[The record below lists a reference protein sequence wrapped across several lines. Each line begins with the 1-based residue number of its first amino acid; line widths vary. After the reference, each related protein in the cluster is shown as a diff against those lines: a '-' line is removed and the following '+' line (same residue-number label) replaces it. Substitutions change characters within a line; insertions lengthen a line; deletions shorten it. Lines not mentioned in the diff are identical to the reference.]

1 MSEQTKQVD
10 TKIGISVVL
19 NGGKKEMNS
28 ATIPIEWWFSKE
40 IIEKDPKYIV
50 FFEQDED
57 GKKTNTIATSMA
69 VGMPAKSWMLSN
81 ICNYFRL
88 VIIG

>member
-28 ATIPIEWWFSKE
+28 ATIPIEGL
-40 IIEKDPKYIV
+40 V
-50 FFEQDED
+50 
-57 GKKTNTIATSMA
+57 
-69 VGMPAKSWMLSN
+69 AK
-81 ICNYFRL
+81 R
-88 VIIG
+88 